1 LQMLQFEV
9 LQSPEQHI
17 SLFHTADDFPP
28 ITAQQALN
36 NLNSTFYQNS
46 LSEQKYK
53 FIQDVINPAHKFIQF
68 FNSEINFLHA
78 QFASSQACRFKNSL
92 MIELNLEFNPILA
105 IQFSSFHSEEPP
117 HK

>member
-1 LQMLQFEV
+1 MQYSAMTVLPAKTVVILFAACFAVLQMLQFEV

-53 FIQDVINPAHKFIQF
+53 FIQDVINPA
-68 FNSEINFLHA
+68 
-78 QFASSQACRFKNSL
+78 
-92 MIELNLEFNPILA
+92 NL
-105 IQFSSFHSEEPP
+105 FSSLILKLTFFMRSLQALKHADL
-117 HK
+117 KIV